1 MTVEAQIAAR
11 LLAVTAITDMVGDR
25 VSPVVLRT
33 ETTEPALVYMR
44 MYGERQYALDAQTR
58 VATVTMQVMAWALD
72 YATARGLADQVRLGL
87 DTWGD
92 ADVEIV
98 TVTDGADTYAEE
110 IDMYGCPVNLTVKYE
125 EV

>member
-1 MTVEAQIAAR
+1 MTVEQTIVTR
-11 LLAVTAITDMVGDR
+11 LLAVTAITALVGDR

-33 ETTEPALVYMR
+33 ETTDPALVYVR
-44 MYGERQYALDAQTR
+44 LYGDRQYALDGATKL
-58 VATVTMQVMAWALD
+58 ATVQMQIMAWALD
-72 YATARGLADQVRLGL
+72 YATARALADQVRLGL